1 MPPRNCGGAVSVDHA
16 GEFKQ
21 GASDSEAGRAIDAGR
36 PSEEVGVTTDN
47 RLQTCRP
54 DTRKPAMNPTY
65 APGIVRLR
73 RALGVTALSAG
84 LLLAVVATSGVAAAQ
99 GHSRADEEA
108 CTPDV
113 YRLCN
118 DYVPNQARIVSCLR
132 AKRGQLSPRC
142 RAVMTRNSGSSS
154 RRSSR

>member
-1 MPPRNCGGAVSVDHA
+1 M
-16 GEFKQ
+16 
-21 GASDSEAGRAIDAGR
+21 
-36 PSEEVGVTTDN
+36 TTDS
-47 RLQTCRP
+47 RLQTCRL
-54 DTRKPAMNPTY
+54 DTRKPAMNPTR
-65 APGIVRLR
+65 APATVRLR
-73 RALGVTALSAG
+73 HALGLTALSAA
-84 LLLAVVATSGVAAAQ
+84 LLLAVVVATSGVAAAQ

-142 RAVMTRNSGSSS
+142 RAVMSRNSGSSS

>member
-1 MPPRNCGGAVSVDHA
+1 MELAAARFRWTARTNSSKVTVTL
-16 GEFKQ
+16 
-21 GASDSEAGRAIDAGR
+21 EAGRAIGARR
-36 PSEEVGVTTDN
+36 PNEEVGVITDS
-47 RLQTCRP
+47 RLMCRL
-54 DTRKPAMNPTY
+54 DSSKPAIDAPR

-73 RALGVTALSAG
+73 RALGLTALSAG

-99 GHSRADEEA
+99 GHTRADEEA

-118 DYVPNQARIVSCLR
+118 DYVPNRARIVSCLKS
-132 AKRGQLSPRC
+132 KRSQLSAKC
-142 RAVMTRNSGSSS
+142 RAVMSRSGSGS